1 MGGAAPVSV
10 ATADPEG
17 RQANLAASAIEYLD
31 AAITMAYR
39 NDAKRALALA
49 QGLDRM
55 FAV

>member
-1 MGGAAPVSV
+1 V